1 MLAFGLG
8 YENFEALLKGAHDM
22 DVAAQEK
29 SVGKNVPLLLALLG
43 PSSPPPPPLL
53 LPLPVALPYS
63 LSPGLPPP
71 FPTVPSL
78 SLSPPPPPPPLSGGP
93 RLGYAAQI
101 TRYRPFPPPLLRTN
115 RTSLVPPL
123 VLSGHA
129 ASLTVCAGVWNRNFL
144 GLPSRAIL
152 PYSQALV
159 RFPAHLQQLDMESNG
174 KQTPP
179 PPPPPRTKWTRRV
192 PHPVLIG
199 HAASLTP

>member
-1 MLAFGLG
+1 MVSSAG
-8 YENFEALLKGAHDM
+8 EARRGERPTRPGAARGR
-22 DVAAQEK
+22 V
-29 SVGKNVPLLLALLG
+29 
-43 PSSPPPPPLL
+43 PPPPPPTVAPTRRPTVLTL
-53 LPLPVALPYS
+53 PRTPPPLPYRPFS
-63 LSPGLPPP
+63 LS
-71 FPTVPSL
+71 
-78 SLSPPPPPPPLSGGP
+78 SPPPPPPPLSGGP